1 MTTPQPSPPTAEER
15 NLYYYGIP
23 SAPSLVARSSSH
35 VWVNPQN
42 PDMASS
48 PWTGT
53 HRMYPKTLHTVGKHP
68 LLHRLWNDPESSL
81 RGKILEAL
89 SGTDWTAVDFLR
101 ISLNKEYQITLMVT
115 VRPDTLT
122 WSQGHP
128 ITLRCKSILEEQG
141 IYDVH
146 CEILESVVH
155 FYTEATSRTYS
166 TTDSGVKTDPP
177 SKTPATF
184 QLSSGPIPKGE
195 NANTWA
201 QLSDRLGTIIST
213 SPLDGITGT
222 KSLYLSIP
230 PSSTGGEPRI
240 AALTCRHVVID
251 SKKEGTQMYQQS
263 QQCKEVIQV
272 DQWTYDWRLRC
283 IGDSVKRRLEAAELR
298 SMTGQT
304 AAPSL
309 TNLSNEAMVLEQ
321 AMKPFEDASSRV
333 FGRLLYSPEFAT
345 TSSVPGCA
353 WLRDWALI
361 ELLPK
366 NHQAPLGL
374 IQNKVYVGSLDDF
387 LCTFSKSKGY
397 YNQVL
402 SSGDLE
408 MEDGEL
414 QLQTAVVPMNEI
426 FHSPYM
432 DYTSESGLCV
442 GKYGAK
448 GGLSFGRGNTLISVV
463 RHVETLE
470 GGRKEEFISEG
481 WAIISASGGRNNVQ
495 EPFAGEGDS
504 SSCIWDMQGRPAGI
518 ITAGNSAYA
527 MWSHIT
533 YAQPLER
540 LLTDIRSHGFDVSL
554 V

>member
-177 SKTPATF
+177 LQDTSNVPALF
-184 QLSSGPIPKGE
+184 
-195 NANTWA
+195 
-201 QLSDRLGTIIST
+201 GTN
-213 SPLDGITGT
+213 P
-222 KSLYLSIP
+222 
-230 PSSTGGEPRI
+230 ER
-240 AALTCRHVVID
+240 R
-251 SKKEGTQMYQQS
+251 
-263 QQCKEVIQV
+263 
-272 DQWTYDWRLRC
+272 
-283 IGDSVKRRLEAAELR
+283 KREY
-298 SMTGQT
+298 MG
-304 AAPSL
+304 
-309 TNLSNEAMVLEQ
+309 
-321 AMKPFEDASSRV
+321 
-333 FGRLLYSPEFAT
+333 AT
-345 TSSVPGCA
+345 
-353 WLRDWALI
+353 I
-361 ELLPK
+361 
-366 NHQAPLGL
+366 
-374 IQNKVYVGSLDDF
+374 
-387 LCTFSKSKGY
+387 
-397 YNQVL
+397 
-402 SSGDLE
+402 
-408 MEDGEL
+408 
-414 QLQTAVVPMNEI
+414 
-426 FHSPYM
+426 
-432 DYTSESGLCV
+432 
-442 GKYGAK
+442 
-448 GGLSFGRGNTLISVV
+448 
-463 RHVETLE
+463 
-470 GGRKEEFISEG
+470 
-481 WAIISASGGRNNVQ
+481 
-495 EPFAGEGDS
+495 
-504 SSCIWDMQGRPAGI
+504 
-518 ITAGNSAYA
+518 
-527 MWSHIT
+527 
-533 YAQPLER
+533 
-540 LLTDIRSHGFDVSL
+540 
-554 V
+554 